1 MNKSDLMMISYAI
14 GTEIDAINMY
24 SFMIDRLPEECKPKL
39 EHIMKEEKEHAIEL
53 IQLLKGDYSVN
64 MT

>member
-1 MNKSDLMMISYAI
+1 MNKSDEMMITYAI

-24 SFMIDRLPEECKPKL
+24 SFMISRLPSECRPKL
-39 EHIMKEEKEHAIEL
+39 EHILEEEKEHAIEL
-53 IQLLKGDYSVN
+53 IQLLKGDFSVN

>member
-1 MNKSDLMMISYAI
+1 MNNSDMMMISYAI

-24 SFMIDRLPEECKPKL
+24 SFMIDRLPPECKPKL